1 MLEIAGCRIDSASR
15 VVTIRL
21 ISSQDADVED
31 FADQFLGLRTVY
43 DQAKFPYSVLVDKQT
58 VLGLVVA
65 AREPRELVQPAGS
78 PFAQIHIFRHSS
90 PAVQRLL
97 DESKRLAGSHKAAF
111 VCCVIDDKN
120 PETAALLEKAG
131 FALFDD
137 SFKMGCPLEAVTQP
151 TTDLTFTRTTPQD
164 APLILKHLV
173 PVMEG
178 SADHLMQASVK
189 NIGKLPPALLNSIVG
204 QMEVMFVRRKSAIVG
219 ILSLTGPAISMVG
232 VVPSERGKGYGRT
245 ITQWA
250 VWHLAQ
256 EGHPRAWLRVSVE
269 NKPAIRI
276 YESLGFRIAERMKYY
291 LKKQPPYWQ
300 EPKS

>member
-1 MLEIAGCRIDSASR
+1 M
-15 VVTIRL
+15 VVMRL
-21 ISSQDADVED
+21 ISSQDTDVEK

-43 DQAKFPYSVLVDKQT
+43 DQARFPYSILVDKQT

-78 PFAQIHIFRHSS
+78 PFTQIHLFRHGAI
-90 PAVQRLL
+90 AVQRLL
-97 DESKRLAGSHKAAF
+97 DESKRLADSHKAAF

-131 FALFDD
+131 FALFDE

-151 TTDLTFTRTTPQD
+151 TTELTFTRTTPQD
-164 APLILKHLV
+164 AALILKHLV

-178 SADHLMQASVK
+178 SSDHLMQVSVK
-189 NIGKLPPALLNSIVG
+189 NIGKLPPALLNSMLS
-204 QMEVMFVRRKSAIVG
+204 QMEVMFVRRKSEIVG

-232 VVPSERGKGYGRT
+232 VMPSERGRGYGRT

-269 NKPAIRI
+269 NKPAVRI
-276 YESLGFRIAERMKYY
+276 YEGLGFRITERMKYY
-291 LKKQPPYWQ
+291 LRKQRPYWQ
-300 EPKS
+300 DAKG